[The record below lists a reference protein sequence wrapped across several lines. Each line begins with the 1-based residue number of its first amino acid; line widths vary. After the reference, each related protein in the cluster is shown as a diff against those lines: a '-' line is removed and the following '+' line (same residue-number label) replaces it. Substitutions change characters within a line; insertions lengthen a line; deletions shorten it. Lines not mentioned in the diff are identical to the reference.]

1 MFCKR
6 LNGKCQIKLGV
17 VGCGGR
23 GLWIAKLFKAHGG
36 YEMYAVADYFQHV
49 ADKCGDA
56 SGLTIENPGDIP
68 GGLFAEIEAL
78 LNDWLTTDAKSIAE
92 RMPEDGIWC
101 DAYGFAWG
109 RGPDETETA
118 LTAMFTDKG
127 NARVFDTTASGLDL
141 DIVATLMNRRNL
153 APFTIVTLDLDIT
166 GRGAHNF
173 HELASAALTYRKNGE
188 EWELIHVFI
197 SPGAFPGEMVL
208 SLDYTGYPIS
218 RKDLD
223 TAEDFYTNTLSFG
236 TPYTDSG
243 YFGYWSADSVFGIYQ
258 TGPGRDGM
266 PRPGETSGYAS
277 FWIGSAQEAFDK
289 LESLGADF
297 LSMWAINSVS
307 GIDYVPG
314 YTQIYT
320 VDSEGNGM
328 LFSEYPGD

>member
-1 MFCKR
+1 M
-6 LNGKCQIKLGV
+6 
-17 VGCGGR
+17 
-23 GLWIAKLFKAHGG
+23 
-36 YEMYAVADYFQHV
+36 
-49 ADKCGDA
+49 
-56 SGLTIENPGDIP
+56 
-68 GGLFAEIEAL
+68 
-78 LNDWLTTDAKSIAE
+78 
-92 RMPEDGIWC
+92 
-101 DAYGFAWG
+101 
-109 RGPDETETA
+109 
-118 LTAMFTDKG
+118 
-127 NARVFDTTASGLDL
+127 
-141 DIVATLMNRRNL
+141 
-153 APFTIVTLDLDIT
+153 
-166 GRGAHNF
+166 
-173 HELASAALTYRKNGE
+173 
-188 EWELIHVFI
+188 FI

-297 LSMWAINSVS
+297 PVIWAINSVS